1 MMKTLNA
8 VRIVAIGLIL
18 GFLAIAQEVV
28 AQVEYR
34 SFPFDTTKVYEVEL
48 VDGTRFIGQ
57 FLSKT
62 EDVVYFKT
70 SSIQRLEISFEQ
82 IRSIKELVE
91 SEAEEALS
99 EEPKVETA
107 KRHSWYPN
115 PNATRYFFA
124 PSAFNLKKREGY
136 YQNSYLI
143 LNSVNYGVTDHFS
156 VGASLELLS
165 TFSSI
170 ASGSFE
176 PIFLVTPKVGWE
188 VHKDWNVGAGILYL
202 SLPGFDDDE
211 GYYDE
216 YGNYVE
222 NEDSKRSSAGIA
234 YGIAT
239 YGDIERNVTLG
250 LGWGFFEGDIAS
262 QPIITLNGMIRVRE
276 NMSLVT
282 ENWFIPFGEDF
293 EVRTTYYE
301 LMSYGV
307 RFFGKKLSVD
317 LGFLNNRDLAK
328 ALIIGIPYVDFVVKF

>member
-1 MMKTLNA
+1 MITLNA
-8 VRIVAIGLIL
+8 VRIVAIGLIV

-34 SFPFDTTKVYEVEL
+34 SFPFDTSKVYDIEL
-48 VDGTRFIGQ
+48 VDGTRFTGQ

-62 EDVVYFKT
+62 DDFVYFKT
-70 SSIQRLEISFEQ
+70 SSIQRLEIAFEQ
-82 IRSIKELVE
+82 IRSVKEHLE
-91 SEAEEALS
+91 TPT
-99 EEPKVETA
+99 EEPPIEETEGE
-107 KRHSWYPN
+107 KPGRDTWYPN

-124 PSAFNLKKREGY
+124 PSAFNLKKGEGY

-143 LNSVNYGVTDHFS
+143 LNSVNYGITDHFS

-165 TFSSI
+165 TFGSL

-176 PIFLVTPKVGWE
+176 PIFLITPKVGWE
-188 VHKDWNVGAGILYL
+188 VHKDWNVGAGILFVG
-202 SLPGFDDDE
+202 LPGFDDDE

-222 NEDSKRSSAGIA
+222 NEDAKRSSAGIA

-250 LGWGFFEGDIAS
+250 LGWGFYQDEMAER
-262 QPIITLNGMIRVRE
+262 PIVTLNGMMRVRE
-276 NMSLVT
+276 NISLVT
-282 ENWFIPFGEDF
+282 ENWFLPFGEDF
-293 EVRTTYYE
+293 EARTRYYE
-301 LMSYGV
+301 ILSYGV

-317 LGFLNNRDLAK
+317 LGFLNNRDIAE
-328 ALIIGIPYVDFVVKF
+328 ALIIGVPYVDFVVKF